1 MNGPLLLTSIWLIP
15 FFTVLA
21 TLPVARGNHGLIK
34 RISLAGNTVNL
45 GLIIWL
51 AVKFGASVAALGT
64 GAGTDATMLHFAL
77 AVPWF
82 ELLNIEYNI
91 GVDGISVLMILLT
104 GIVIFTGILASWQ
117 ITDQAKEYF
126 ALINI
131 LVAGVYGVFIS
142 FDLFTFFLF
151 YEIAVLPMY
160 LLIGLWGSGRKEYAA
175 MKLTLMLVAGSA
187 LILAGIMALY
197 FESGIASFDL
207 LKLGQVE
214 FASSFQMWAFPIIF
228 AGFGVLGALF
238 PFHTWSPDGHASAP
252 TAVSMLHAGVLM
264 KLGGYG
270 CLRVAM
276 YLLPQGAEAWMP
288 VFLVLITIGVV
299 YGALGAIR
307 QTDLKYITAYSSVSH
322 CGLVLF
328 GLAAMTWAG
337 LKGAVLQM
345 LSHGLMTAL
354 FFCLIGMIYSRTHT
368 REVDRMGGLMQV
380 MPFLSVAFIIAGLA
394 SLGLPGL
401 SGFVA
406 EATVFVGA
414 FANTGLLNRICTV
427 LAVLSIVVTA
437 VYVLRAANTA
447 FNGPLRAGFQ
457 GLADATPME
466 KLPVVILLFT
476 LFGMGLL
483 PGWIVELVNGAID
496 PIYHKVI
503 LQ

>member
-1 MNGPLLLTSIWLIP
+1 MFGPTLLTAIWLLP
-15 FFTVLA
+15 VLTVLA
-21 TLPVARGNHGLIK
+21 TLPVDGRNHLLIK
-34 RISLAGNTVNL
+34 KISLVGAAVNL

-51 AVKFGASVAALGT
+51 TLAFVGSAAKHGT
-64 GAGTDATMLHFAL
+64 GVGTEATVLHFAL

-82 ELLNIEYNI
+82 AMLNIEYNI
-91 GVDGISVLMILLT
+91 GVDAISVLMMLLT
-104 GIVIFTGILASWQ
+104 GIVIFTGVLASWP
-117 ITDQAKEYF
+117 ITEQAKEFF
-126 ALINI
+126 ALLNI

-142 FDLFTFFLF
+142 FDLFTLFLF
-151 YEIAVLPMY
+151 YEVAVLPMY

-187 LILAGIMALY
+187 LILAGILALY
-197 FESGIASFDL
+197 FESGINSFDL
-207 LKLGQVE
+207 LKLAEVE
-214 FASSFQMWAFPIIF
+214 FSPTFQYWAFPILFI
-228 AGFGVLGALF
+228 GFGVLGALF

-288 VFLVLITIGVV
+288 VMLVLITIGVV
-299 YGALGAIR
+299 YGAFGAIR

-345 LSHGLMTAL
+345 ISHGLMTAL
-354 FFCLIGMIYSRTHT
+354 FFCLIGMIYQRTKT
-368 REVDRMGGLMQV
+368 REIGEMGGLMAV
-380 MPFLSVAFIIAGLA
+380 MPFLAVAFVIAGLA

-406 EATVFVGA
+406 EVTIFIGA
-414 FANTGLLNRICTV
+414 FANPAPLNRVCTV

-437 VYVLRAANTA
+437 VYVLRAANIS
-447 FNGPLRAGFQ
+447 FNGPLKASLAGIR
-457 GLADATPME
+457 DATTME
-466 KLPVVILLFT
+466 KIPVVILLFT
-476 LFGMGLL
+476 LFAMGLL

-496 PIYHKVI
+496 PIYNKLV
-503 LQ
+503 Q

>member
-1 MNGPLLLTSIWLIP
+1 MNGPLLLTAIWLIP
-15 FFTVLA
+15 FLTVLA
-21 TLPVARGNHGLIK
+21 TLPVNGGNHALIK
-34 RISLAGNTVNL
+34 RISLAGNTLNL

-51 AVKFGASVAALGT
+51 VISFRQVAAAAGT
-64 GAGTDATMLHFAL
+64 GVGADATVLHFATVL
-77 AVPWF
+77 PWF
-82 ELLNIEYNI
+82 TMLNIEYNI

-104 GIVIFTGILASWQ
+104 GIVIFTGIIASWQ
-117 ITDQAKEYF
+117 MTEQAKEFF
-126 ALINI
+126 ALLNI

-151 YEIAVLPMY
+151 YEVAVLPMY

-187 LILAGIMALY
+187 FIFAGILALY

-207 LKLGQVE
+207 LRLAQVD
-214 FASSFQMWAFPIIF
+214 FSPDFQIFVFPLIF
-228 AGFGVLGALF
+228 IGFGVLGALF

-276 YLLPQGAEAWMP
+276 YVLPAGAEFWMP
-288 VFLVLITIGVV
+288 VMLVLITIGVV
-299 YGALGAIR
+299 YGAFGAIR

-337 LKGAVLQM
+337 LNGAVLQM

-354 FFCLIGMIYSRTHT
+354 FFCLIGMIYGRTHT
-368 REVDRMGGLMQV
+368 REVGEMGGLMRV
-380 MPFLSVAFIIAGLA
+380 MPFLAVSFIIAGLA

-406 EATVFVGA
+406 ELTVFIGA
-414 FANTGLLNRICTV
+414 FANAAPLNRVCTV

-447 FNGPLRAGFQ
+447 FNGPLKAGFAD
-457 GLADATPME
+457 LRDATLME
-466 KLPVVILLFT
+466 KLPVVILLIT
-476 LFGMGLL
+476 LFGMGLM
-483 PGWIVELVNGAID
+483 PGWIVELTNGAID
-496 PIYHKVI
+496 PIYHRVV
-503 LQ
+503 Q

>member
-1 MNGPLLLTSIWLIP
+1 MNGPTLLTAIWLVP
-15 FFTVLA
+15 LFTLLA
-21 TLPVARGNHGLIK
+21 TLPVERHNHGLIK
-34 RISLAGNTVNL
+34 RISLAGNTINL
-45 GLIIWL
+45 GLILWL
-51 AVKFGASVAALGT
+51 TRRFIDSAALTGT
-64 GAGTDATMLHFAL
+64 GSGGDTTVLHFAQAL
-77 AVPWF
+77 PWF
-82 ELLNIEYNI
+82 TLLPIEYNI
-91 GVDGISVLMILLT
+91 GVDAISVLMILLT
-104 GIVIFTGILASWQ
+104 AIVIVTGILASWQ
-117 ITDQAKEYF
+117 VTEQAKEFF
-126 ALINI
+126 ALLNT

-160 LLIGLWGSGRKEYAA
+160 LLIGLWGTGRKEYAA

-187 LILAGIMALY
+187 LILTAILGLY
-197 FESGIASFDL
+197 YESGIASFDL
-207 LKLGQVE
+207 IKLGQVR
-214 FASSFQMWAFPIIF
+214 FSPSFQQWAFPLLF

-238 PFHTWSPDGHASAP
+238 PFHTWSPDGHAAAP

-276 YLLPQGAEAWMP
+276 YLLPQGAEMWMP
-288 VFLVLITIGVV
+288 LFLVLVTINVV

-328 GLAAMTWAG
+328 GLTAMSYAG
-337 LKGAVLQM
+337 MKGAVLQM

-368 REVDRMGGLMQV
+368 RQIEEMGGLMQV
-380 MPFLSVAFIIAGLA
+380 MPFLSVAFVITGLA
-394 SLGLPGL
+394 GLGLPGL

-406 EATVFVGA
+406 EVTVFIGA
-414 FANTGLLNRICTV
+414 FANPAPLNRICTA

-437 VYVLRAANTA
+437 VYVLRTANTVV
-447 FNGPLRAGFQ
+447 NGPMREEFRQLPDAGV
-457 GLADATPME
+457 ME
-466 KLPVVILLFT
+466 KIPVAILTFT

-483 PGWIVELVNGAID
+483 PGWIVNLVNGAID
-496 PIYHKVI
+496 PIFHKV
-503 LQ
+503 LHP